1 MKSKEKWVQA
11 VMNKYTIF
19 QTMEQNE
26 AEAEKRTVRVVKY
39 DGNGLGISIKGGRDN
54 NMPIVIRYE

>member
-1 MKSKEKWVQA
+1 
-11 VMNKYTIF
+11 MNKYTIF